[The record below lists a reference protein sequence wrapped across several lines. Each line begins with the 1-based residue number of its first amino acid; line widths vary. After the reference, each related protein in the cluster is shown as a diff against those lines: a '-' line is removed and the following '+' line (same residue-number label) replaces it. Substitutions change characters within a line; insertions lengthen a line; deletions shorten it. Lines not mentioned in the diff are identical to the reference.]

1 MMQADS
7 PTSRGVR
14 QITPQELQQ
23 RLAADAPVILDVR
36 EDWELAQA
44 RLPDCVHIPMGQIP
58 ARYAE
63 LDAGRPVVVVCHHGM
78 RSLQVAQFLEKKG
91 FTDVGNLVGGLDAW
105 AEQVDPS
112 MPRY

>member
-1 MMQADS
+1 MRAS
-7 PTSRGVR
+7 AVR
-14 QITPQELQQ
+14 QLTPHDLQQ
-23 RLAADAPVILDVR
+23 LMVSTPPVLLDVR

-44 RLPDCVHIPMGQIP
+44 RLPDCVHIPMAQIP

-63 LDAGRPVVVVCHHGM
+63 LDADRPVVVVCHHGM

-91 FTDVGNLVGGLDAW
+91 FTDVGNLSGGLDAW
-105 AEQVDPS
+105 AEQIDPS